1 MRLKRNLIV
10 LSLLIAVVVCTGC
23 GRNVQPSF
31 FYFVPMDSD
40 GTGIIGENDVHKSMY
55 DTGTVAGFRVSPN
68 GKAFFGL
75 KNGRTA
81 QLIGI
86 KVPEP
91 ASGYLNMCWGYFH
104 KLALNKHARMEYDE
118 LKSEANIPLVYL
130 YVGDIFVNAKMVET
144 GYAYASPMPPNSR
157 YDEQIA
163 SLEANAKSEK
173 RGIWAFM
180 AEEE

>member
-1 MRLKRNLIV
+1 MKRNLIV
-10 LSLLIAVVVCTGC
+10 LSLLIAVVAGC
-23 GRNVQPSF
+23 GRNVEPSF
-31 FYFVPMDSD
+31 LYLVPMDSD
-40 GTGIIGENDVHKSMY
+40 ENTVIGAY

-68 GKAFFGL
+68 GKAYFGL

-86 KVPEP
+86 RVPKP
-91 ASGYLNMCWGYFH
+91 ATGYLNMCWGYFH
-104 KLALNKHARMEYDE
+104 KLTLNKHARMEYDE

-157 YDEQIA
+157 HDELIA
-163 SLEANAKSEK
+163 SLEATAKSEK
-173 RGIWAFM
+173 RGIWAFIEDM
-180 AEEE
+180 R

>member
-10 LSLLIAVVVCTGC
+10 LSLLIAVVICTGC

-31 FYFVPMDSD
+31 FYFVPVDSD
-40 GTGIIGENDVHKSMY
+40 GNTVIGKY

-91 ASGYLNMCWGYFH
+91 ATGYLNMCWGYFH

-118 LKSEANIPLVYL
+118 LKSETNIPLVYL
-130 YVGDIFVNAKMVET
+130 YVGDIFVNAKMVEE
-144 GYAYASPMPPNSR
+144 GYAYASPMPPNTR

-163 SLEANAKSEK
+163 WLEATAKSEK